1 MSSLLPGS
9 VICVYHWLDLI
20 VLSRLRFEAK
30 KMIGDTV
37 DEILREQM
45 PVTVIFGLVALQQCG
60 EFGVCKQNIA
70 NLVAVKIV
78 TK

>member
-9 VICVYHWLDLI
+9 VICVYHRLDLI

-37 DEILREQM
+37 DEILREKM
-45 PVTVIFGLVALQQCG
+45 ACVIVFRL
-60 EFGVCKQNIA
+60 
-70 NLVAVKIV
+70 
-78 TK
+78 